1 VPLITSPTDKMGLFY
16 LIQTAVIYMCGIC
29 GQLRFDLTVVK
40 TNDLENMMAKIAR
53 RGPDD
58 KGLWINNNVGF
69 GHRRLSIIDLSN
81 HAHQPMQDD
90 ELGLVL
96 VFNGTIYNY
105 KTLRV
110 NLIEKGYKFFSSSD
124 TEVILKAFHHW
135 GEDCVYHLDGM
146 FAFCIWDQKQDKLF
160 VARDRMGIKPL
171 YYSIDNNSFSF
182 ASNTQA
188 LLELGVDKSIN
199 KVALQQQLSL
209 HAVVPAPNT
218 IINGVKKV
226 KPATTI
232 SIDSC
237 GKITE
242 KTYWQPKA
250 VRPEIALSADEYI
263 EKTHEL
269 LTDAVLKRMDAA
281 DVPIGVLLSGGLDSS
296 LLVGLL
302 SEAGHQDIRTFS
314 IGFEDID
321 DEVGSEFIYSDQI
334 VDKFKTTHN
343 KYTIN
348 NSAVLP
354 RLGEA
359 VANMAEPMVG
369 QDAVAFYLLS
379 EQVSKHIKVVLSGQ
393 GADEAFAGYF
403 WYPRMHSETGTEY
416 ERFAKHYVDRPY
428 NEYLQTINT
437 NYQSENHT
445 EAWLNKQFAKDNAS
459 EFMDKVFRT
468 DITRLIVDDPV
479 KRVDNMTM
487 SWGLEARVP
496 FMDYKLVE
504 HALSIPPNLKMQEE
518 GKHPLKQISRGLLP
532 DSVID
537 RKKGYFPMPALK
549 YVRGEFLDFMRDI
562 LKSSSCINRG
572 IYNQNFVNKV
582 IDRPEEYMTAL
593 NGSRLWHLALLE
605 YWLQINIDA

>member
-1 VPLITSPTDKMGLFY
+1 
-16 LIQTAVIYMCGIC
+16 MCGIC
-29 GQLRFDLTVVK
+29 GQLRFDKQVVK
-40 TNDLENMMAKIAR
+40 SQDLETMMQKIAR

-58 KGLWINNNVGF
+58 SGIWLGKNVGL

-81 HAHQPMQDD
+81 HAHQPMVDD
-90 ELGLVL
+90 TLSLSL

-105 KTLRV
+105 KSLRQD
-110 NLIEKGYKFFSSSD
+110 LIKQGYRFFSTSD
-124 TEVILKAFHHW
+124 TEVILKAYHLW
-135 GEDCVYHLDGM
+135 GEDCVLHLDGM
-146 FAFCIWDQKQDKLF
+146 FAFCIWDGKKLF

-171 YYSIDNNSFSF
+171 YFNLTNQTFSF

-188 LLELGVDKSIN
+188 LSVIGADTSIN
-199 KVALQQQLSL
+199 SIALQQQLSL
-209 HAVVPAPNT
+209 HGVVPAPNT
-218 IINGVKKV
+218 ILNGVNKV
-226 KPATTI
+226 KPATTL
-232 SIDSC
+232 SIDSK
-237 GKITE
+237 GKIVE
-242 KTYWQPKA
+242 KQYWQPKA
-250 VRPEIALSADEYI
+250 QRTGLTDEEYL

-269 LTDAVLKRMDAA
+269 LIKAVDKRMLAA

-302 SEAGHQDIRTFS
+302 HEAGHSDIRTFS

-321 DEVGSEFIYSDQI
+321 DESGSEFEYSDQI
-334 VDKFKTTHN
+334 VKKFNTKHE
-343 KYTIN
+343 KYIVS
-348 NSAVLP
+348 NSQVLP
-354 RLGEA
+354 RLEEA

-403 WYPRMHSETGTEY
+403 WYARMQSESGSEF

-428 NEYLQTINT
+428 EEYLQTVNASYHT
-437 NYQSENHT
+437 GNHT
-445 EAWLNKQFAKDNAS
+445 QDWLNKEFSKDNTG
-459 EFMDKVFRT
+459 EFMDKIFRT

-487 SWGLEARVP
+487 AWGLEARVP
-496 FMDYKLVE
+496 FMDTHLIE
-504 HALSIPPNLKMQEE
+504 HALSIPPSLKMRDG
-518 GKHPLKQISRGLLP
+518 GKYPLKHISRGLLP

-549 YVRGEFLDFMRDI
+549 YVRGEFLEFMTDI
-562 LKSSSCINRG
+562 LNSTQCINRG
-572 IYNQNFVNKV
+572 LYNQNFVQKV
-582 IDRPEEYMTAL
+582 ISQPEQYMTAL

-605 YWLQINIDA
+605 YWLQVNIDG